1 MKGIMTKNKI
11 LKISLAVAFML
22 CILLAVW
29 IFSPVKAETPVA
41 TVITDQNTIIFDLY
55 AKDIEIGSTTYTGAG
70 YVFNETEGKWEY
82 SSSIYGTHKD
92 GNSYYIFQSTET
104 NTATISDD
112 GLSVTLPTYADISDI
127 DVFVNKTDINQVITD
142 WQAAAESAGR
152 KSTTK
157 KVLIS
162 ASGVT
167 RNITIENI
175 WTTYRGTSLNSMTN
189 GGISVT
195 GAKTGNTIINLYL
208 KGDNRLGA
216 LRYSTGS
223 VTTSQLNI
231 DSVENGTTKGSL
243 VVIGDQSGDRANN
256 SYRFWNGEN
265 YVEGAVCSN
274 HWDSVIGGNDS
285 SENVRGL
292 NIKGGTVYAGASK
305 YENCTAIGGGGNGTA
320 VVNISG
326 GIVTAVASTT
336 GTAIGGGIAHTS
348 YGGPGTVNI
357 SNGAQVY
364 AYNFGQPFAENLS
377 SSGQKSLKNQTGS
390 YGVFVPGTAI
400 GGGGS
405 ALQYGS
411 KGTVTIAGDDTYVYA
426 YSAGGSG
433 IGGGNTVGSTTNTAH
448 VGGEATVT
456 VNGGTVY
463 SISASIYVQATDAIG
478 NVIDQTIPAG
488 TGIGGGTSTNQNG
501 GKGTVTINGGI
512 VTANGI
518 GGGGSTKKEGGYA
531 DITVNGGTIVADS
544 IGGGYSEA
552 KGYARGSVK
561 ITGGSLSSQL
571 SIIPTN
577 GSVPVYLTTIGTADI
592 NNQAFHEK
600 SITSVEFKKGTYDYS
615 LNDVYTDANGRVYL
629 WLPADEAVKSAV
641 VDADGTPTTILP
653 IDENDGEINSKSMGV
668 LRLDNGL
675 KRYMVT
681 LVMSKYYNL
690 FNADGTPYTGVIFC
704 SQNDQF
710 TYYVQTNQ
718 DANGNYYSVHPY
730 VSVIDANGNKTF
742 QKNAELD
749 PVAGVTGM
757 YTKTF
762 TVDNDTTILFEVIT
776 PDGEKIFVMDWYNG
790 DVTVTSDP
798 KGGIIIEQNGY
809 TITGYDG
816 ALYLTTGGLPC
827 SSKLNID
834 CEDKEIEV
842 HLDTVSVSSDYSAIN
857 VSSGTLDLF
866 YSEADNSVSSTKP
879 GSSAIFIDEGAT
891 LKLNS
896 TNGSSIKIDS
906 PEGSPAIAG
915 TGTLI
920 LSDGNGHLHLNE
932 AFNNDNGVS
941 NISVGTYEY
950 SGTNADY
957 TATLNDGEFSF
968 ELIGY
973 VSNGVLYA
981 VSDMDGENRENFSA
995 RGIIK
1000 VYTDTVTEQSITV
1013 KDGDLIIVL
1022 GTTASDRN
1030 LVTPTVELVD
1040 GTILALDIDYMFDEN
1055 TKTLTIKGSAFQ
1067 KGNMRIFA
1075 STVGEI
1081 SYDAQ
1086 NTDRVYNNEEFHIGM
1101 QVQTSKFDV
1110 YYSLT
1115 EFPDSPDAAYL
1126 EGAGVFKNTH
1136 ITRINVGTDII
1147 YFYITANE
1155 EYADQIYTPVK
1166 GNRTLTVTK
1175 GENEW
1180 QGQRLS
1186 CNDIVLNS
1194 TLNEGVNPVAT
1205 SKWGTVKYK
1214 YYTSPDGDDA
1224 TKVSV
1229 DTIGQSVN
1237 TYYVRAYVEA
1247 SPDGNYDYIETD
1259 YLIRF
1264 YVFETN
1270 VFTSPEKSFNVVTG
1284 ADKVIKMPANKAFSI
1299 YYEASYTAGMNLEFS
1314 VALDVGTKITL
1325 IDFSSSRAMYYAYTV
1340 QESDVVGGITCIS
1353 LNSFKLM
1360 ADDTITITPSSH
1372 IKYQF
1377 CVEPAENG
1385 EFQRMMVSFG
1395 DMEKVTVEPIS
1406 AIEASFSE
1414 TPTNKNV
1421 VGVAEIPIKITSN
1434 GASSISGYD
1443 NVLSV
1448 RIPRLPNG
1456 SSVYLKNSDGTILYP
1471 RCVEGL
1477 YTFSLGTANMNE
1489 REYTLIIENLNN
1501 GEDYS
1506 VSADIRIC
1514 TEEESMYSLSGGNSA
1529 NSFTITLKYTSSSKV
1544 YITMVDRILSVGSE
1558 EIVFNTHMT
1567 GTIDSISGGIYKKN
1581 ANGGYDIYTEI
1592 TPNNITFEDTSSSVT
1607 VNLVDAPLTEGTYKI
1622 IASVNG
1628 NSCEYMFIVH

>member
-1 MKGIMTKNKI
+1 MTKNKI
-11 LKISLAVAFML
+11 IKVSLAVAFML

-29 IFSPVKAETPVA
+29 IFSPVEAETPEA
-41 TVITDQNTIIFDLY
+41 TVITDQKTIIFDLY
-55 AKDIEIGSTTYTGAG
+55 VKNIEIGSTTYTGAG
-70 YVFNETEGKWEY
+70 YIFNETEGKWEY
-82 SSSIYGTHKD
+82 STSISGTHKD

-104 NTATISDD
+104 NKATVSDD
-112 GLSVTLPTYADISDI
+112 GLSVTLPTYADID
-127 DVFVNKTDINQVITD
+127 DALVFNNKTDVNRVIDD
-142 WQAAAESAGR
+142 WYTAADLAGR
-152 KSTTK
+152 KSTTN

-175 WTTYRGTSLNSMTN
+175 WTTYYGTGLNQMTN
-189 GGISVT
+189 GGISIT
-195 GAKTGNTIINLYL
+195 NASTSNTIINLYL
-208 KGDNRLGA
+208 KGDNRLCA

-223 VTTSQLNI
+223 ATTSQLNI
-231 DSVENGTTKGSL
+231 DSAEIGTTKGSL
-243 VVIGDQSGDRANN
+243 VVIGNQSGNRSNS
-256 SYRFWNGEN
+256 SYRFWDGEKYVNG
-265 YVEGAVCSN
+265 GVCSN
-274 HWDSVIGGNDS
+274 HWDSVIGGSDS
-285 SENVRGL
+285 SNNVRGL
-292 NIKGGTVYAGASK
+292 NIKGGTVYAGATK

-377 SSGQKSLKNQTGS
+377 VTGQDSLKKDTGS

-411 KGTVTIAGDDTYVYA
+411 SGTVTIDGDETYVYA

-433 IGGGNTVGSTTNTAH
+433 IGGGNTVGSASNINH

-456 VNGGTVY
+456 INGGTVY
-463 SISASIYVQATDAIG
+463 SISASIHIKATDAK
-478 NVIDQTIPAG
+478 NQAIDKTIPAG
-488 TGIGGGTSTNQNG
+488 TGIGGGTSTNQKG

-518 GGGGSTKKEGGYA
+518 GGGGSSKKEGGYA

-544 IGGGYSEA
+544 IGGGYSETM
-552 KGYARGSVK
+552 GYARGSVK

-577 GSVPVYLTTIGTADI
+577 GEVPVYLTTVGTADM
-592 NNQAFHEK
+592 NNNAFQHKAVE
-600 SITSVEFKKGTYDYS
+600 SVEFKKGTYEYCLDY
-615 LNDVYTDANGRVYL
+615 VYTDDNGRVYL

-641 VDADGTPTTILP
+641 IDSGDSTTTEILP
-653 IDENDGEINSKSMGV
+653 IDENDGEINSKNMGV
-668 LRLDNGL
+668 LRLDNGYR
-675 KRYMVT
+675 RYMVT
-681 LVMSKYYNL
+681 LVMSQYYDL
-690 FNADGTPYTGVIFC
+690 FEADSKPYTGVVFC

-710 TYYVQTNQ
+710 TYYLQSKQ
-718 DANGNYYSVHPY
+718 DELGNYYTVQPY

-742 QKNAELD
+742 QKSAELD
-749 PVAGVTGM
+749 PVAGIAGK

-762 TVDNDTTILFEVIT
+762 TVDNDITILFEVIT
-776 PDGEKIFVMDWYNG
+776 AEGKFFVIDWYNG

-798 KGGIIIEQNGY
+798 KGGVIIEQNGY

-857 VSSGTLDLF
+857 VSSGTLNLF

-896 TNGSSIKIDS
+896 TDGSSIKIDS
-906 PEGSPAIAG
+906 PEGSPAISG
-915 TGTLI
+915 TGTLV
-920 LSDGNGHLHLNE
+920 LKDGDGHLHLNE
-932 AFNNDNGVS
+932 AFNDNNGVS

-950 SGTNADY
+950 TGTNADF

-981 VSDMDGENRENFSA
+981 VSDMNEGNKENFSA

-1000 VYTDTVTEQSITV
+1000 IYTATVTEQSITV
-1013 KDGDLIIVL
+1013 KNGDLVIVL
-1022 GTTASDRN
+1022 GTTASDRV

-1040 GTILALDIDYMFDEN
+1040 GTILSLDTDYMFDAE

-1075 STVGEI
+1075 STIGEI

-1086 NTDRVYNNEEFHIGM
+1086 DTSKVYNNEEHHIGM

-1115 EFPDSPDAAYL
+1115 EFPDNPDEAYL
-1126 EGAGVFKNTH
+1126 SGAGVFKNTH
-1136 ITRINVGTDII
+1136 ITRINVGSDTV
-1147 YFYITANE
+1147 YFYITANA
-1155 EYADQIYTPVK
+1155 EYADQNYIPVK
-1166 GNRTLTVTK
+1166 GSRALTVTK

-1186 CNDIVLNS
+1186 CNDIVVNS
-1194 TLNEGVNPVAT
+1194 TLNEGVNPVVNA
-1205 SKWGTVKYK
+1205 KWGTVKYK
-1214 YYTSPDGDDA
+1214 YYTSPTGDLDSE
-1224 TKVSV
+1224 VSKDV
-1229 DTIGQSVN
+1229 IGLSVN
-1237 TYYVRAYVEA
+1237 TYYVKAYVEA
-1247 SPDGNYDYIETD
+1247 SPEGNYDYIETD

-1264 YVFETN
+1264 NVFETN
-1270 VFTSPEKSFNVVTG
+1270 VFTSPEKSFTVVSG

-1299 YYEASYTAGMNLEFS
+1299 YYEASYTVGMKLEFS

-1325 IDFSSSRAMYYAYTV
+1325 VDFSSTRAMYYAYSV
-1340 QESDVVGGITCIS
+1340 QESDIIDGKTYITLDC
-1353 LNSFKLM
+1353 FKLM
-1360 ADDTITITPSSH
+1360 ADDSITVSPNAH

-1377 CVEPAENG
+1377 CVESAEGG
-1385 EFQRMMVSFG
+1385 EFERMIVSFG
-1395 DMEKVTVEPIS
+1395 DMETVTVEPIS
-1406 AIEASFSE
+1406 AIEAGFTE
-1414 TPTNKNV
+1414 TPTDKNV

-1443 NVLSV
+1443 NILSV
-1448 RIPRLPNG
+1448 RIPMLPDG
-1456 SSVYLKNSDGTILYP
+1456 SSIYLKTSDGIILYP

-1477 YTFSLGTANMNE
+1477 YTFSLGPANMNG

-1501 GEDYS
+1501 GEVYS

-1514 TEEESMYSLSGGNSA
+1514 TNEESMYSLSGRSSE
-1529 NSFTITLKYTSSSKV
+1529 NSFTIILSYTSSSKV
-1544 YITMVDRILSVGSE
+1544 YITMDDRILE
-1558 EIVFNTHMT
+1558 EGAQRVVFNTHMT
-1567 GTIDSISGGIYKKN
+1567 GTIDTVSGGIYKKN
-1581 ANGGYDIYTEI
+1581 ANGGFDIYTDI
-1592 TPNNITFEDTSSSVT
+1592 TPNNITYEDTSGVVI
-1607 VNLVDAPLTEGTYKI
+1607 VNLLDAPLSVGTYKI

-1628 NSCEYMFIVH
+1628 NLCEYMFIVQ